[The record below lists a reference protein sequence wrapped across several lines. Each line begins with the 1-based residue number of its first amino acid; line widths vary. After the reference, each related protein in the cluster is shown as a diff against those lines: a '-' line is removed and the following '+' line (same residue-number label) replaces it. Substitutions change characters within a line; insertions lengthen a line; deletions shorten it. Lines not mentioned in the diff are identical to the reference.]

1 MFYFDLDEDERQV
14 TTDGQTAFTLAL
26 DDGDFS
32 NEADARARISE
43 ATAAAAHW
51 LEVSGVAGIRSDA
64 TRGRVWTPYDESG
77 KAYMAL
83 LDRYRIER
91 ERSKGLNLV
100 LPK

>member
-1 MFYFDLDEDERQV
+1 MFYFDLDDDERQAMAQ
-14 TTDGQTAFTLAL
+14 GQTAFTLAL

-32 NEADARARISE
+32 DDADARAQISE

-51 LEVSGVAGIRSDA
+51 LEVSGVAGMRTDLN
-64 TRGRVWTPYDESG
+64 RGRVWTPYDESG

>member
-1 MFYFDLDEDERQV
+1 MFYFDLDQDERQAMAS
-14 TTDGQTAFTLAL
+14 GQTAFTLAL

-32 NEADARARISE
+32 DEADARARLSA

-51 LEVSGVAGIRSDA
+51 LEVSGVAGTRTDA
-64 TRGRVWTPYDESG
+64 DRGRVWTPYDESG

-83 LDRYRIER
+83 MDRYRIER
-91 ERSKGLNLV
+91 ERSKNLNLV